1 MIVQSRRSC
10 RQSDQVHVYLLVC
23 CLHSSFHTVTYFHF
37 LSYSTFFPEHFP
49 ISMYIVQ
56 FLFFFFFLFAVS
68 KCKDI
73 GGRKCNNLT
82 VDYHFNLPFYRRIN
96 VRINRRNFRLII
108 AENTSLEKTKKKKK
122 RTERKYNQ
130 PLCTNRS
137 RFIYNRVKFRS
148 SRKTKSKKKKQ
159 VNLARPV
166 FNHFS
171 REQTAC
177 KRYYAGSGPGEMAN
191 RNFMRIRY
199 SVETTNSQ
207 SHSR

>member
-23 CLHSSFHTVTYFHF
+23 CLLLSFHTITYSHF
-37 LSYSTFFPEHFP
+37 LSYSMFFPEHFP
-49 ISMYIVQ
+49 ISMYVVQ
-56 FLFFFFFLFAVS
+56 YLFFFYFLS
-68 KCKDI
+68 LYKCKDI
-73 GGRKCNNLT
+73 GARKCNNVAL
-82 VDYHFNLPFYRRIN
+82 DYHFNSPLYRRIN
-96 VRINRRNFRLII
+96 VRINRRNFHLII
-108 AENTSLEKTKKKKK
+108 AENTSLEKTKNKK

-159 VNLARPV
+159 VNLERPV